1 MLITDKVNL
10 EVARDGTVISPVR
23 FEEKIFVGVPVS
35 TMNTNFNTVPQFY
48 FNLILHVISVFVF
61 RSDYSHRTI
70 REVDFMFS

>member
-1 MLITDKVNL
+1 M
-10 EVARDGTVISPVR
+10 ISPVR
-23 FEEKIFVGVPVS
+23 FEEKIFVGVHVR

-70 REVDFMFS
+70 REVDFIFS